1 MARIGITSAL
11 RQRRASRADL
21 PPHPNLSLALISAQH
36 ALIHAQT
43 ALMPLVFVAIIPL
56 FDIGVGE
63 IGLLVAAGNLLGGAL
78 QLVYGGLTRLV
89 SRRAILG
96 GGGLVFGVG
105 MTALSV
111 TTSWIPFAL
120 ASVFGRLGGS
130 PQHTVGNALLA
141 EQFPARRVGFAI
153 STHIAVGNL
162 GTVAIPL
169 VGGWLIA
176 TGGWSAAVLALGLP
190 AIAVAVAILVLVR
203 ESGADRA
210 AAVGAGS
217 TLAAYRSL
225 RGERALLRLFLA
237 SSISAAGRGL
247 GIVSLFV
254 PLYLALSIGLD
265 GGTVAGMYTL
275 FLAGSVPGPLV
286 AGWIADRVGHQR
298 VLVATYVLAVT
309 SIVVMLLAGSSVPLL
324 WLSMALLG
332 AFVFE
337 ESSLLQTVVADV
349 ARPAIRDVA
358 FSAYFTL
365 MFVVGAVWAGAMG
378 WLIGALG
385 NDVGFPVA
393 FGIMA
398 VSYVLAAV
406 VVLRID
412 EPDRGAANQSA
423 SDQATSA
430 PTSTGTSSA

>member
-1 MARIGITSAL
+1 
-11 RQRRASRADL
+11 
-21 PPHPNLSLALISAQH
+21 
-36 ALIHAQT
+36 
-43 ALMPLVFVAIIPL
+43 MPLVFVAIIPL

-63 IGLLVAAGNLLGGAL
+63 IGFLVAAGNLLGGAL

-89 SRRAILG
+89 SRRTILG
-96 GGGLVFGVG
+96 SGGLVFGIG
-105 MTALSV
+105 MTVLAT
-111 TTSWIPFAL
+111 TTSWIPFAVS
-120 ASVFGRLGGS
+120 SVVGRLGGS

-141 EQFPARRVGFAI
+141 EQFASRRVGFAI

-169 VGGWLIA
+169 LGGWLIG
-176 TGGWSAAVLALGLP
+176 TGGWSVAVLVVGAP
-190 AIAVAVAILVLVR
+190 AIVVGLAILLLVR
-203 ESGADRA
+203 ESGGDRA
-210 AAVGAGS
+210 AAIDAGS
-217 TLAAYRSL
+217 TLAAFRSL
-225 RGERALLRLFLA
+225 RGESALLRLFLA

-254 PLYLALSIGLD
+254 PLYLALSVGLD
-265 GGTVAGMYTL
+265 GGTVAAMYTL

-286 AGWIADRVGHQR
+286 AGWIADRVGHRR
-298 VLVATYVLAVT
+298 VLVATYLLAVLALAVL
-309 SIVVMLLAGSSVPLL
+309 IVAGASQPIL
-324 WLSMALLG
+324 WLAMGLLG

-378 WLIGALG
+378 WLVGALG
-385 NDVGFPVA
+385 NDAGFPAA
-393 FGIMA
+393 FAIMGA
-398 VSYVLAAV
+398 SYVLAAV

-412 EPDRGAANQSA
+412 EPDRGAASHSD

-430 PTSTGTSSA
+430 ATSIGTSSA